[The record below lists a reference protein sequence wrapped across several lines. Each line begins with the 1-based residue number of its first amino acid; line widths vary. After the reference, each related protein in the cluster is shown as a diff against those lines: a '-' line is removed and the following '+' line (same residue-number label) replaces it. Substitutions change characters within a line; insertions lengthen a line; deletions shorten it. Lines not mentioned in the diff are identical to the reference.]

1 MDNTE
6 YLMATPSL
14 IEMNQ
19 KLDKIVELV
28 ETINNTTQMIFS
40 FYQTFMNKIYSIKEK
55 VYGITPDISYYKKT
69 TINDQD

>member
-6 YLMATPSL
+6 YLTENPSL
-14 IEMNQ
+14 IEINQ

-28 ETINNTTQMIFS
+28 ETINNTTQRFFY
-40 FYQTFMNKIYSIKEK
+40 FYQVVTSKLYSIKEK
-55 VYGITPDISYYKKT
+55 VTGVVPDVSSYKKS